1 MTKHIASKLVYII
14 CTMWRAPLSI
24 HQHQRDFHSF
34 IFFSLFH
41 WISVNNLNDMR
52 DIYTDISYYIH
63 LIPIDVSTQSWL
75 ASIQREDLVEDRD
88 NSHTYYQRT
97 LL

>member
-1 MTKHIASKLVYII
+1 MGRLFSVCALCVMKMDTEG
-14 CTMWRAPLSI
+14 R
-24 HQHQRDFHSF
+24 F